1 MRKGVSLLLVD
12 VALAGH
18 GGVTRFSVGHSE
30 KVVSSD
36 STGVTVVAG
45 NRVINL
51 LSFNFGIGSEELS
64 HGGLL
69 GLAGGFTVG
78 GVHLA
83 GVESLGVGLELFLLD
98 NAITVFHIAS
108 PELADISRVNRL
120 GVAVFV
126 TLDSNNL
133 SSSLVLA
140 LGVVKH
146 GLTSSGAELVLDG
159 EVDSAVEVVGSG
171 RERGLSV
178 SFSIEV
184 LTLDSGNIA
193 AVAWDSVLGFFV
205 SSNLIRS
212 LFGSLM
218 ASVAGNLALFR
229 FKQIGRAHV

>member
-18 GGVTRFSVGHSE
+18 GGVTRFSVGHAE
-30 KVVSSD
+30 QVVSSD

-51 LSFNFGIGSEELS
+51 LSFHFGVGAEELS

-69 GLAGGFTVG
+69 GLSGAFTVG
-78 GVHLA
+78 GVHLS

-120 GVAVFV
+120 HNYEIAFKYWNVRFRFLKFCYFDTYLGVAVFV
-126 TLDSNNL
+126 TLDSNDL

-159 EVDSAVEVVGSG
+159 QVNSAVEIVGSG

-193 AVAWDSVLGFFV
+193 AVA
-205 SSNLIRS
+205 
-212 LFGSLM
+212 
-218 ASVAGNLALFR
+218 
-229 FKQIGRAHV
+229 